1 MLALIVSRYFYRL
14 SPDNSAYCRQLL
26 TGWSMQK
33 KGELVVVHIY
43 RKVVK
48 FWFWQNRLYV
58 RTPFHV
64 SRGKI
69 LHFKQPRLF
78 AVNRMATRTFREKN
92 NNKVESFFRQ
102 DFNVFIDVDN
112 GERGRA
118 RDNKQRRIIS
128 SEENMKKLK
137 QRWEMPKIH
146 DQDENERQWNKKANR
161 NTCEIFFRK
170 RSTRK
175 FQVQDN
181 DKGNVQK
188 SQCCTRKHDFAN

>member
-1 MLALIVSRYFYRL
+1 M
-14 SPDNSAYCRQLL
+14 

-33 KGELVVVHIY
+33 KGELVVVHTY
-43 RKVVK
+43 QKVVK

-92 NNKVESFFRQ
+92 NNKVESFFRR

-112 GERGRA
+112 RERGRA

-128 SEENMKKLK
+128 LEENIKKLK
-137 QRWEMPKIH
+137 RRWEMPNIH
-146 DQDENERQWNKKANR
+146 DYERQWNKKANR
-161 NTCEIFFRK
+161 TTCEIFFRK

-175 FQVQDN
+175 FQVQKN

>member
-1 MLALIVSRYFYRL
+1 
-14 SPDNSAYCRQLL
+14 
-26 TGWSMQK
+26 MQK
-33 KGELVVVHIY
+33 KGELVVVHTY
-43 RKVVK
+43 QKVVK

-92 NNKVESFFRQ
+92 NNKVESFFRR

-112 GERGRA
+112 RERGRA

-128 SEENMKKLK
+128 LDENMKKVK
-137 QRWEMPKIH
+137 RRWGKEKCQTSTTMNAS
-146 DQDENERQWNKKANR
+146 ETKKRTETPA
-161 NTCEIFFRK
+161 
-170 RSTRK
+170 K
-175 FQVQDN
+175 FSSE
-181 DKGNVQK
+181 NVQLGSFRCK
-188 SQCCTRKHDFAN
+188 TTTKEMYKKVSAARTNMILLIRPIVCFFACFCRTV

>member
-14 SPDNSAYCRQLL
+14 SPDISAYCRQLL

-33 KGELVVVHIY
+33 KGELVVVHTY
-43 RKVVK
+43 QKVVK

-92 NNKVESFFRQ
+92 NNKVESFFRR

-112 GERGRA
+112 RERGRA

-128 SEENMKKLK
+128 LEENIKKLK
-137 QRWEMPKIH
+137 RRLEMPNIH
-146 DQDENERQWNKKANR
+146 DYEHQWNKKANR
-161 NTCEIFFRK
+161 NTCEILFRK

-175 FQVQDN
+175 FQVQKN